1 MAEIKFTIARM
12 QEVYSRIDEIG
23 EQLKAA
29 MTEDAQLLNNISS
42 NIENESIT
50 SVLIKYSEENNN
62 SCTSTLQELSTLK
75 EYLMNQIVNYSRSD
89 AQAQSDLTSV
99 QSILD
104 QL

>member
-12 QEVYSRIDEIG
+12 QTVYNRIDEIG
-23 EQLKAA
+23 EQLKSA
-29 MTEDAQLLNNISS
+29 MTDDAQLLNNIAS
-42 NIENESIT
+42 NIENESIS

-62 SCTSTLQELSTLK
+62 SCTSTLQELNKLK
-75 EYLMNQIVNYSRSD
+75 EYLLNQITNYGKSD